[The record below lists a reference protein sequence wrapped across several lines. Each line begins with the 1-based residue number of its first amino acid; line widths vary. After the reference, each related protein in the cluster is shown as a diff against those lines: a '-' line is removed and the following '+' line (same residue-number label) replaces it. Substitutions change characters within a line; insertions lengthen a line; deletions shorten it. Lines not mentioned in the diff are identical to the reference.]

1 MKADI
6 AAFQSEQRIHADR
19 SNRSEFVDTEKV
31 ELGNGCSRTSPAS
44 IDRKLQMKT
53 AVVDNSDGPLIK
65 SVNQSL
71 LYPFSELETHQS
83 GGAFFCA
90 AEERIRN
97 LETHLGIV
105 TVPIDKNLYER
116 IKIVED
122 KILKIE
128 QHYPQ
133 IAAHCFNYGKA
144 EVDASYR
151 PKGRVSHYFQEE
163 KSRKRRKQIKAE
175 ETKAMQ
181 LDDSS
186 LQSLKNRMAQLKERL
201 LSGPNS

>member
-1 MKADI
+1 
-6 AAFQSEQRIHADR
+6 
-19 SNRSEFVDTEKV
+19 
-31 ELGNGCSRTSPAS
+31 
-44 IDRKLQMKT
+44 MKT
-53 AVVDNSDGPLIK
+53 AVIDNSDGPLTK
-65 SVNQSL
+65 SINQSL
-71 LYPFSELETHQS
+71 LHPFNESGTHQNS
-83 GGAFFCA
+83 GALFCA

-151 PKGRVSHYFQEE
+151 PRGRVSHYFQEE
-163 KSRKRRKQIKAE
+163 KGRKRKKQMKAE
-175 ETKAMQ
+175 AMQ
-181 LDDSS
+181 FDESS
-186 LQSLKNRMAQLKERL
+186 LQSLKNRMAQLKEQL